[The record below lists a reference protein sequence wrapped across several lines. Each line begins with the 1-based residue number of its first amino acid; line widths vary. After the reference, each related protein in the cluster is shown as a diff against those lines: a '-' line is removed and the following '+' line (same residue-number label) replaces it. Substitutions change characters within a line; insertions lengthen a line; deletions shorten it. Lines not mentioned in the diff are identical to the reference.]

1 MFLFNTKPI
10 SHFCLLALGIAVQG
24 NGFLSNTSWS
34 QLEILGTWVRI
45 KGRWGSKES
54 GLPGATTTRVPAPK
68 FNFPQPSVVTLWRTP
83 LQNGFPRR
91 RQRLNED
98 KRLTGKQSCYKM
110 RELHDMRYKLS
121 PPFSSNFSYCKTPRM
136 MLPRAALPRLQ
147 GQRVALL
154 GLTKTRFREDWALQ
168 W

>member
-1 MFLFNTKPI
+1 MRIPIYPKMFLFNTKPI

-98 KRLTGKQSCYKM
+98 KRLTETILLQNEGTAWYEIQAFSPPSLLIFLIARHQGWCCQ
-110 RELHDMRYKLS
+110 ELHFLG
-121 PPFSSNFSYCKTPRM
+121 C
-136 MLPRAALPRLQ
+136 RA
-147 GQRVALL
+147 
-154 GLTKTRFREDWALQ
+154 REWHC
-168 W
+168 WG